1 MSKYKKYDA
10 FYVRDLSFEDFI
22 ELHQKLEK
30 NGEKMYYSTKER
42 KIERQ
47 FNYQVLV
54 FDGTSWSG
62 AGYKSNK
69 TPFDELSK
77 EYSFQD
83 INLSFNSEPN
93 YEIY

>member
-42 KIERQ
+42 KIERMG
-47 FNYQVLV
+47 L
-54 FDGTSWSG
+54 
-62 AGYKSNK
+62 
-69 TPFDELSK
+69 
-77 EYSFQD
+77 
-83 INLSFNSEPN
+83 
-93 YEIY
+93 